1 MYSQP
6 NFILPEHVELISVT
20 LFIHF
25 KLLVDHFCG
34 VVAYSPGRISGGGGP
49 NMDSLN
55 IPNTEMT
62 HQTSSSKFDFNHYK
76 GMLKQPILISM
87 NMEISP
93 IHHGVVLGKVGPK
106 YMIENLSFALIR
118 STLFD
123 FFHDIKLIILG

>member
-1 MYSQP
+1 M
-6 NFILPEHVELISVT
+6 T

-49 NMDSLN
+49 NMDTLN

-62 HQTSSSKFDFNHYK
+62 HPTSSSKFDFNHYK

-106 YMIENLSFALIR
+106 YLIENLAFALIGN

-123 FFHDIKLIILG
+123 FLHYIKLIILG

>member
-1 MYSQP
+1 M
-6 NFILPEHVELISVT
+6 T

-49 NMDSLN
+49 NMDTLN

-62 HQTSSSKFDFNHYK
+62 HPTSSSKFDFNHYK

-106 YMIENLSFALIR
+106 YLIENLAFALIMKLR

>member
-1 MYSQP
+1 
-6 NFILPEHVELISVT
+6 
-20 LFIHF
+20 
-25 KLLVDHFCG
+25 
-34 VVAYSPGRISGGGGP
+34 
-49 NMDSLN
+49 MDTLN

-62 HQTSSSKFDFNHYK
+62 HPTSSSKFDFNHYK

-106 YMIENLSFALIR
+106 YLIENLAFAVIGIIDLR

-123 FFHDIKLIILG
+123 FLHYIKLIILG